1 MNAVPAVDANLYAAI
16 DAVAATQ
23 GARACWIVPERG
35 SWSFADLRHDSA
47 RQAAA
52 LRAAGVRPGDRV
64 LVQAEKS
71 PEFLLLY
78 LGCLRAGAVFV
89 PLNTAYTAAELRY
102 FALDCEP
109 RLMICDPARQAAL
122 SPVAEACGA
131 RLCTLDA
138 RGAGSWSE
146 AVAAPSPAAEPGGV
160 RSGTH
165 DVGGAKPW
173 SEVVAAAPAGMDDT
187 ADAGRTEPRASDD
200 LAAILYTSGT
210 TGRSKGAML
219 SHGNLESNARA
230 LVALWRFTAQDV
242 LLHALPVYHV
252 HGLFIATHCALLS
265 GATTQLLPRFEL
277 PSILAL
283 LPQSSVFMGVPTYYV
298 RLLDDARFGREATR
312 NMRLFVC
319 GSAPLLP
326 STFEEFER
334 RTGRRIL
341 ERYGMTEAGMI
352 TSNPCDGERL
362 AGSVGFALP
371 GVELRVAAADG
382 SELPRGE
389 PGVLEIRGPNLFKGY
404 WRMPQKTAE
413 EFRADGYFV
422 TGDVATLDATGRV
435 AIVGRAKDLVI
446 SGGFNIY
453 PKEIEL
459 EIDALPG
466 VVESAVIGVPHP
478 DFGEGVVAVVARREG
493 ATLTEAEVLAALRD
507 RLARFK
513 QPKRVFFVD
522 DLPRNAMGKVQ
533 KARLRE
539 HYAATF
545 ATR

>member
-1 MNAVPAVDANLYAAI
+1 MNTDSPADANLYTAI
-16 DAVAATQ
+16 DAVAARH
-23 GARACWIVPERG
+23 ADKPCWIVPGRG
-35 SWSFADLRHDSA
+35 EWRFADLRSQAA

-52 LRAAGVRPGDRV
+52 LRVAGVRPGDRV

-71 PEFLLLY
+71 PEFVLLY

-89 PLNTAYTAAELRY
+89 PLNTAYTAAEVRY
-102 FALDCEP
+102 FATDCEP
-109 RLMICDPARQAAL
+109 RLMVCDPARTASLAD
-122 SPVAEACGA
+122 VAGTCGA
-131 RLCTLDA
+131 QLRTLDA
-138 RGAGSWSE
+138 AGRGSWSDD
-146 AVAAPSPAAEPGGV
+146 VAAT
-160 RSGTH
+160 SG
-165 DVGGAKPW
+165 
-173 SEVVAAAPAGMDDT
+173 AAPA
-187 ADAGRTEPRASDD
+187 DAPVPRAVDD

-219 SHGNLESNARA
+219 SHGNLAANART
-230 LVALWRFTAQDV
+230 LVALWRFEADDV
-242 LLHALPVYHV
+242 LLHALPIYHV

-265 GATTQLLPRFEL
+265 GATTHLLPRFDVAT
-277 PSILAL
+277 ILGL
-283 LPQSSVFMGVPTYYV
+283 LPRSTVFMGVPTYYV
-298 RLLDDARFGREATR
+298 RLLEDPGFDRGCVRG
-312 NMRLFVC
+312 MRVFIC

-326 STFEEFER
+326 ATFEEFER
-334 RTGRRIL
+334 RTGQRIL

-352 TSNPCDGERL
+352 TSNPYDDGRI

-371 GVELRVAAADG
+371 DVAVRVAGPDG
-382 SELPRGE
+382 AELPRGE

-413 EFRADGYFV
+413 EFRADGYFI
-422 TGDVATLDATGRV
+422 TGDVATMDATGRV

-459 EIDALPG
+459 EIDGLPG

-478 DFGEGVVAVVARREG
+478 DFGEGVVAVVALQKG
-493 ATLTEAEVLAALRD
+493 ATLTETAVLEALRD

-513 QPKRVFFVD
+513 QPKRVYFVD

-539 HYAATF
+539 QYAATF
-545 ATR
+545 AAAG